1 MVPSAPAASRA
12 LHLTLP
18 TISTQLPESGGAVLY
33 PPYSRCP
40 PISLSE
46 SFGPPPSIYPSPIPT
61 LAGPALG
68 LGLSHCSA
76 APQQLTEH
84 QRVS

>member
-1 MVPSAPAASRA
+1 MLYHPPTPGALPSLS
-12 LHLTLP
+12 L
-18 TISTQLPESGGAVLY
+18 
-33 PPYSRCP
+33 
-40 PISLSE
+40 SLSE

-68 LGLSHCSA
+68 LGLSHRSA
-76 APQQLTEH
+76 APQQLAEH